1 MGIAIQEHSVD
12 PPRISISA
20 GRPDLGVGIGSLKRG
35 RFQVGVDRPLS
46 ITLWVN
52 GSAGYH

>member
-1 MGIAIQEHSVD
+1 MGIVIQEHSVD

-46 ITLWVN
+46 VTLL
-52 GSAGYH
+52 GER